1 MRKPSPP
8 TSLIPFFRLLLL
20 ATASLSEGDENTKL
34 EKPVVDFESSA
45 EYFNTF
51 APLLLE
57 ECKSDIVE
65 AWKSAGALQNTR
77 LQFQS
82 EQSRDNM
89 RTLTLSFTSRQTI
102 HFRNHD
108 VLYIRGLNTTEAF
121 TGVYFQ
127 HEKKDK
133 LKLKSSDKN
142 KEIMVYILGSEEM
155 TQELILNPLDEFNV
169 KVLGN
174 LTTSCREYVALTS
187 LDFFPAHLRSVVLSP
202 ATCKSHKST
211 LGAMIIDFDKCKESP
226 GESANATLKEHLRQ
240 LGTMS
245 ITLEDLRLTN
255 IGVAVRKLSKYK
267 EDPMVA
273 ELANSLY
280 QKWRKTADRVKVDD
294 STVAP
299 QYVPQPL
306 WDVLRNMYNQS
317 QLQSIH
323 SALGNYDTGVS
334 LLQGPPGTGKT
345 KTILGLVSGLLSIQ
359 LPTAPKVVIKKPA
372 VVNFNVLNDS
382 VSRTSIQRIKNQ
394 SLSRQRLNG
403 VITGN
408 SSRIGLIHRVTV
420 ATPKVLQDKPHTN
433 HILICAPSNGAV
445 DELISRLRN
454 DGIIGPTGEKTE
466 VVPPALQRATIGSTE
481 QKMPSVNQI
490 SIIRLGSTA
499 DDAPDCVKQVCLKS
513 AVRRN
518 IEIHPKYQAWKGLE
532 VRENQLRDRIRAFHA
547 QKDPEK
553 KKDKREMTNW
563 HRELSEVQ
571 GKKRRLQEEVQNLEE
586 HITTSLLTQANIIA
600 CTLSKCGSGDLNSI
614 SRGFDAVIIDEAAQ
628 AVEVSTLIP
637 FRERVARVILVGD
650 PKQLPATV
658 KSVRAQ
664 EFLYNRSLFE
674 RLAEG
679 GVPRSILR
687 VQYRMHPFLRLF
699 PSKCFYGGLLRDG
712 EVIGSRI
719 LALGDKVYKYPYFQP
734 FLLFNIDGREEN
746 GSGGSK
752 CNRDEAQFG
761 MAILKQLYQKISLV
775 RANQWSIGFI
785 TPYKEQVNVLRQMIR
800 EQGYADVEV
809 NTVDGFQA

>member
-323 SALGNYDTGVS
+323 SALGNYDTGAPQ
-334 LLQGPPGTGKT
+334 LQLN
-345 KTILGLVSGLLSIQ
+345 ILTEILFSGLVSGLLSIQ

-658 KSVRAQ
+658 
-664 EFLYNRSLFE
+664 
-674 RLAEG
+674 
-679 GVPRSILR
+679 
-687 VQYRMHPFLRLF
+687 QYRMHPFLRLF

-761 MAILKQLYQKISLV
+761 MAILKQLYQKISL
-775 RANQWSIGFI
+775 
-785 TPYKEQVNVLRQMIR
+785 EQVNVLRQMIR

>member
-1 MRKPSPP
+1 MRKPSTP

-323 SALGNYDTGVS
+323 SALGNYDTGAPQ
-334 LLQGPPGTGKT
+334 LQLN
-345 KTILGLVSGLLSIQ
+345 ILTEILFSGLVSGLLSIQ

-658 KSVRAQ
+658 
-664 EFLYNRSLFE
+664 
-674 RLAEG
+674 
-679 GVPRSILR
+679 
-687 VQYRMHPFLRLF
+687 QYRMHPFLRLF

-761 MAILKQLYQKISLV
+761 MAILKQLYQKISL
-775 RANQWSIGFI
+775 
-785 TPYKEQVNVLRQMIR
+785 EQVNVLRQMIR